1 MLQIVSSINAE
12 LKKIHLDTKN
22 EQSVEISKLT
32 NQNKKMEAKIASLQ
46 SISRS
51 LLSKISKS
59 RRKTDEK
66 ILSLI
71 QKVTTKN
78 FNLEQA
84 FTQDTVLRPFTTI
97 LDHIETETSFEIS
110 LNILINLTNNEEI
123 LKKLS
128 MITEEESTMIPLRA
142 IELYDSFK
150 VDPNLILCLI
160 KNLSNEERNIRSI
173 IKSYSI
179 DFIAINIDYF
189 EDNIDLIEIILKN
202 MIKKE
207 NEKMIRKYSTDGI
220 KTIYQYLKDESVRAL
235 IQRFFFDD
243 IERKGFSTPRR
254 FGITRVYT

>member
-1 MLQIVSSINAE
+1 MLQIVFSINAE

-97 LDHIETETSFEIS
+97 LDHIETETSFESSSRIG
-110 LNILINLTNNEEI
+110 
-123 LKKLS
+123 
-128 MITEEESTMIPLRA
+128 RG
-142 IELYDSFK
+142 
-150 VDPNLILCLI
+150 V
-160 KNLSNEERNIRSI
+160 
-173 IKSYSI
+173 
-179 DFIAINIDYF
+179 
-189 EDNIDLIEIILKN
+189 
-202 MIKKE
+202 
-207 NEKMIRKYSTDGI
+207 
-220 KTIYQYLKDESVRAL
+220 
-235 IQRFFFDD
+235 
-243 IERKGFSTPRR
+243 
-254 FGITRVYT
+254 